1 MNDLEQKTNS
11 TIQEISQKEVSR
23 MAGRKK
29 FLGEAKKISFDIP
42 ENWIPVFENLKK
54 KDPSL
59 NKNKIIRL
67 ALENY
72 FASLPELRKQKKAS

>member
-11 TIQEISQKEVSR
+11 TVLEISEKEVSR

-29 FLGEAKKISFDIP
+29 FLGQYKAINFSLP
-42 ENWIPVFENLKK
+42 ENWISVFEELKEN
-54 KDPSL
+54 DPKL
-59 NKNKIIRL
+59 NNQKIIRQ

>member
-1 MNDLEQKTNS
+1 MQDLDQKTNS
-11 TIQEISQKEVSR
+11 TVLEISEKEVSR

-29 FLGEAKKISFDIP
+29 FLGEFKQVTFQIP
-42 ENWIPVFENLKK
+42 ENWIPVFEKLKEE
-54 KDPSL
+54 DPKL
-59 NKNKIIRL
+59 NNNKIIRS